1 MANLYNLFILYIF
14 IFIIGL
20 IISFVGYNL
29 SNLSK
34 NEKKILEYTGFS
46 IIFISMFLVIITL
59 FLKNKNKI

>member
-46 IIFISMFLVIITL
+46 IIFISMFLVVITL
-59 FLKNKNKI
+59 ISKKFKIN